1 MEEAELAKLGKV
13 NVEPL
18 NDIVR
23 IDPSEVTLEAINW
36 NKLDDPRDLEFW
48 NRLVSNFWVPEK
60 IAVSN
65 DLSSWAT
72 LTDAEKLATSKVFA
86 GLTLLDTV
94 QSQVGAVSL
103 MPDARTAH
111 EEAVY
116 TNIAFME
123 SIHAR
128 SYSNVFSTLLSS
140 SEIEDIFRWSR
151 EDVHLKKKAAIV
163 LSYYKGNDAEKR
175 KIASVILESFLFYS
189 GFFMPLWW
197 STKGK
202 LTNTADIISLILRDE
217 SIHGAYIGLKFQD
230 AYNES
235 SESRQKELYDF
246 TISLM
251 AELYQNELHYTESIY
266 DELGL
271 TEHVKT
277 FLRFNANKALNNLGF
292 EAVFS
297 DEETEVLPQII
308 AALGGDE
315 NHDFFSGGGSSY
327 VIGTVA
333 ETEEE
338 DWDF

>member
-1 MEEAELAKLGKV
+1 MAKLGNV

-23 IDPSEVTLEAINW
+23 IDPSEVTLEAIDW
-36 NKLDDPRDLEFW
+36 NNVEDPRDLEFW
-48 NRLVSNFWVPEK
+48 NRLVANFWLPEK

-86 GLTLLDTV
+86 GLTLLDTI
-94 QSQVGAVSL
+94 QSQVGAISL
-103 MPDARTAH
+103 MPDARTPH
-111 EEAVY
+111 EEAILTQV
-116 TNIAFME
+116 AFME
-123 SIHAR
+123 AVHAK
-128 SYSNVFSTLLSS
+128 SYSSIFSTLLSS
-140 SEIEDIFRWSR
+140 PEIKDIFRWSR
-151 EDVHLKKKAAIV
+151 EDVHLKKKAAII
-163 LSYYKGNDAEKR
+163 LSYYNGDDPLKR

-202 LTNTADIISLILRDE
+202 LTNTADIVSLIIRDE
-217 SIHGAYIGLKFQD
+217 ALHGVLIGYKFQL
-230 AYNES
+230 AYNEAD
-235 SESRQKELYDF
+235 EERQKELYNF

-251 AELYQNELHYTESIY
+251 AELYENELRYTESIY
-266 DELGL
+266 DELGM

-277 FLRFNANKALNNLGF
+277 FLRYNANKALHNLGF
-292 EAVFS
+292 ESVFS
-297 DEETEVLPQII
+297 DDETDVLPQII
-308 AALGGDE
+308 GALSGDE

-333 ETEEE
+333 ETTEE

>member
-1 MEEAELAKLGKV
+1 
-13 NVEPL
+13 
-18 NDIVR
+18 
-23 IDPSEVTLEAINW
+23 
-36 NKLDDPRDLEFW
+36 
-48 NRLVSNFWVPEK
+48 
-60 IAVSN
+60 
-65 DLSSWAT
+65 
-72 LTDAEKLATSKVFA
+72 
-86 GLTLLDTV
+86 
-94 QSQVGAVSL
+94 
-103 MPDARTAH
+103 
-111 EEAVY
+111 
-116 TNIAFME
+116 
-123 SIHAR
+123 
-128 SYSNVFSTLLSS
+128 
-140 SEIEDIFRWSR
+140 
-151 EDVHLKKKAAIV
+151 
-163 LSYYKGNDAEKR
+163 
-175 KIASVILESFLFYS
+175 
-189 GFFMPLWW
+189 
-197 STKGK
+197 
-202 LTNTADIISLILRDE
+202 
-217 SIHGAYIGLKFQD
+217 LKFQD

>member
-1 MEEAELAKLGKV
+1 MAKLGNA

-18 NDIVR
+18 DDIVR

-36 NKLDDPRDLEFW
+36 NKLEDPRDLDFW

-60 IAVSN
+60 IALSN
-65 DLSSWAT
+65 DLQSWAT

-94 QSQVGAVSL
+94 QSQVGAISL
-103 MPDARTAH
+103 MQDARTQH
-111 EEAVY
+111 EEAILAQV
-116 TNIAFME
+116 AFME
-123 SIHAR
+123 AVHAR
-128 SYSNVFSTLLSS
+128 SYSSIFSTLLSTP
-140 SEIEDIFRWSR
+140 EIDDIFRWSR

-163 LSYYKGNDAEKR
+163 LSYYKGDDPLKR

-197 STKGK
+197 SSKGK
-202 LTNTADIISLILRDE
+202 LTNTADIVSLIIRDE
-217 SIHGAYIGLKFQD
+217 SLHGVLIGYKFKLAFD
-230 AYNES
+230 EA
-235 SESRQKELYDF
+235 SEKRQKELYDF

-251 AELYQNELHYTESIY
+251 AELYENELRYTESIY

-297 DEETEVLPQII
+297 DEETDVLPQII
-308 AALGGDE
+308 SALGGDE
-315 NHDFFSGGGSSY
+315 NHDFFSGSGSSY
-327 VIGTVA
+327 VVGTVV

>member
-1 MEEAELAKLGKV
+1 MAKLGNV
-13 NVEPL
+13 TVEPL

-23 IDPSEVTLEAINW
+23 IDPNDVTLEAIDW
-36 NKLDDPRDLEFW
+36 NNIDDPRDLEFW
-48 NRLVSNFWVPEK
+48 NRLVANFWLPEK

-86 GLTLLDTV
+86 GLTLLDTI
-94 QSQVGAVSL
+94 QSQVGAISL
-103 MPDARTAH
+103 MPDARTPH
-111 EEAVY
+111 EEAIL
-116 TNIAFME
+116 TQIAFME
-123 SIHAR
+123 AVHAK
-128 SYSNVFSTLLSS
+128 SYSSIFSTLLSTP
-140 SEIEDIFRWSR
+140 EIKDIFRWSR
-151 EDVHLKKKAAIV
+151 EDVHLKKKAAII
-163 LSYYKGNDAEKR
+163 LSYYKGDDPEKR
-175 KIASVILESFLFYS
+175 KIASVLLESFLFYS

-202 LTNTADIISLILRDE
+202 LTNTADIVSLIIRDE
-217 SIHGAYIGLKFQD
+217 ALHGVFIGYKFQL
-230 AYNES
+230 AYNEAS
-235 SESRQKELYDF
+235 VERQEELYKF

-251 AELYQNELHYTESIY
+251 SELYENELKYTESIY

-271 TEHVKT
+271 TEYVKT

-308 AALGGDE
+308 SALGGDE
-315 NHDFFSGGGSSY
+315 NHDFFSGSGASY

>member
-1 MEEAELAKLGKV
+1 
-13 NVEPL
+13 
-18 NDIVR
+18 
-23 IDPSEVTLEAINW
+23 
-36 NKLDDPRDLEFW
+36 
-48 NRLVSNFWVPEK
+48 
-60 IAVSN
+60 
-65 DLSSWAT
+65 
-72 LTDAEKLATSKVFA
+72 
-86 GLTLLDTV
+86 
-94 QSQVGAVSL
+94 
-103 MPDARTAH
+103 
-111 EEAVY
+111 
-116 TNIAFME
+116 
-123 SIHAR
+123 
-128 SYSNVFSTLLSS
+128 
-140 SEIEDIFRWSR
+140 
-151 EDVHLKKKAAIV
+151 
-163 LSYYKGNDAEKR
+163 
-175 KIASVILESFLFYS
+175 
-189 GFFMPLWW
+189 MPLWW

-230 AYNES
+230 AYNEAN
-235 SESRQKELYDF
+235 EARQKELYDF

-251 AELYQNELHYTESIY
+251 SELYQNELHYTESIY

-315 NHDFFSGGGSSY
+315 NHDFFSGSGASY